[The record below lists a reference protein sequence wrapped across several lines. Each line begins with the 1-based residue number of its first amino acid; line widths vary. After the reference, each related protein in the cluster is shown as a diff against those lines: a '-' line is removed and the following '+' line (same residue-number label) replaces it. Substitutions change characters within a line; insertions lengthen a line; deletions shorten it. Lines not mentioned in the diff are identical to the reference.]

1 MQLIH
6 RVSCA
11 AVSDCFFCFVQISEL
26 LSAPFGPSNFVFFP
40 AFDKPHPVCPSGKA
54 ILCARLEPSPRRVC
68 FARRGMYGEHGAREK
83 ISVICPDE
91 HGRSSCPT
99 LEKRKT
105 SQDAPK
111 ARASTTGFV
120 QSQKSDRDCGAW
132 KAMDAA
138 SKLWKIAISNSSYN
152 INYVL

>member
-11 AVSDCFFCFVQISEL
+11 AVSDCFFCFVQISEV

-83 ISVICPDE
+83 ISSFVRTNMAGVVVQPWKNTKHRRMPQRHALVPRDLYNRRKAIE
-91 HGRSSCPT
+91 TAAH
-99 LEKRKT
+99 EKRWM
-105 SQDAPK
+105 PLLN
-111 ARASTTGFV
+111 
-120 QSQKSDRDCGAW
+120 CGR
-132 KAMDAA
+132 
-138 SKLWKIAISNSSYN
+138 
-152 INYVL
+152 